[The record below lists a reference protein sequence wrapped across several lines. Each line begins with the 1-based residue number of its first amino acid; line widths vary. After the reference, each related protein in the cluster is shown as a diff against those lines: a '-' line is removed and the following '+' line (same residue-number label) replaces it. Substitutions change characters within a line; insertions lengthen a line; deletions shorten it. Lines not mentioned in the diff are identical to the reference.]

1 MKSMQN
7 QKRSQNI
14 CMYCMSTTVSK
25 TDLATK
31 PPYQKPHKK
40 KQKEMTFHFSR
51 YSVSPAG
58 KESACNVGDLGS
70 VPGLAKS
77 PGGGH
82 GNPLQ
87 HSCLQNSHGQRSLAG
102 YMQSRGCK
110 SRTRLRDT
118 HTYHIYMNSV
128 CCMQVQ
134 VLCAYTRIYAI
145 VYVQYTV

>member
-87 HSCLQNSHGQRSLAG
+87 HSCLQNSHGQRSLVDYSPWG
-102 YMQSRGCK
+102 LKG
-110 SRTRLRDT
+110 LDT
-118 HTYHIYMNSV
+118 TERPSTQHKYSIMS
-128 CCMQVQ
+128 
-134 VLCAYTRIYAI
+134 LILKKKKKI
-145 VYVQYTV
+145 D